1 MHREHELD
9 SLIAWSGESGQPQFD
24 AELSRLSVVVPAGA
38 WEVE

>member
-24 AELSRLSVVVPAGA
+24 AELLASAWSSPTGA